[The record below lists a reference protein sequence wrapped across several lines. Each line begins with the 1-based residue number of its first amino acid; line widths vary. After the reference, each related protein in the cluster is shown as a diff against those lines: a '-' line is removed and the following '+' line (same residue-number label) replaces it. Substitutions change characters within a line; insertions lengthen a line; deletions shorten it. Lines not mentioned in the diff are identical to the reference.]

1 MRDEIVN
8 RLLAV
13 NQAFYSRFAAP
24 FAHSR
29 CSPQPGFGNL
39 LDHPPLNYERV
50 LDVGCG
56 NGRFGQFLRMRLP
69 AFDYIG
75 IDFTADLL
83 ALAAEHVEGTFY
95 ERDISRAD
103 FLDNLGDFDLIV
115 CLATMQHVPG
125 RSNRLRLLREF
136 RRHLTLDGRV
146 FLANWQF
153 MSSARQRRKI
163 RKWGEI
169 GLSEADVE
177 KGDFLLSWQREGSG
191 LRYVCSID
199 VDETA
204 VLVEQAGLAIESQFL
219 SDGREGNLNL
229 YTICKHRP
237 KRQFEVTNA

>member
-8 RLLAV
+8 HLLAV
-13 NQAFYSRFAAP
+13 NHAFYSRFATP

-29 CSPQPGFGNL
+29 GSPQPGFVDL
-39 LDHPPLNYERV
+39 VDDLPLSIERV

-56 NGRFGQFLRMRLP
+56 NGRFGQFLRNYLP
-69 AFDYIG
+69 AFDYVG

-83 ALAAEHVEGTFY
+83 TLATELAGGTFY
-95 ERDISRAD
+95 ERDISQRG
-103 FLDNLGDFDLIV
+103 FLDELGDFDLIV

-125 RSNRLRLLREF
+125 KSNRLRLLCEIRK
-136 RRHLTLDGRV
+136 HLTQDGRV

-163 RKWGEI
+163 REWQEV

-177 KGDFLLSWQREGSG
+177 VGDYLLSWEREGSG
-191 LRYVCSID
+191 LRYVRSID
-199 VDETA
+199 EDETA
-204 VLVEQAGLAIESQFL
+204 VLVEQAGLAIENQFR

-229 YTICKHRP
+229 YTVCLRAP
-237 KRQFEVTNA
+237 